1 MKNKFRSRINKWI
14 KTKILSVLLPYYTW
28 TVFEKQ
34 EKIGK
39 KNFKLYHIYFFFLE
53 KYL

>member
-1 MKNKFRSRINKWI
+1 MRNKFRSKINKWI
-14 KTKILSVLLPYYTW
+14 KTRVSSVLLPYYTW

-34 EKIGK
+34 NEVGNK
-39 KNFKLYHIYFFFLE
+39 KFKLYHIYFFFLE